1 MYVGIISVPFAGKV
15 TCFQIVASMATRASC
30 QELVEY
36 QEEFK
41 NLPGVLNYHTA
52 TPYVRWCIDGSR
64 GKEWQKYMS
73 YSLNS

>member
-15 TCFQIVASMATRASC
+15 TCFQIVAFMTTRASC

-41 NLPGVLNYHTA
+41 NLPRVLNSLLLHHTCVGVLMVHA
-52 TPYVRWCIDGSR
+52 
-64 GKEWQKYMS
+64 GKSGKS
-73 YSLNS
+73 I